1 MKRMFIKASVHTMVV
16 FTFIAQ
22 ICYTSFAVADN
33 SDSALSVTGS
43 LPTGNKSLNYYLPA
57 NAKYQPQIPTP
68 ESVLGFQVGQWHAR
82 HDQVITYM
90 QTLAERSDRVSIIDM
105 GMTWEQ
111 RPQILVVITSP
122 ENQARL
128 DELISEREN
137 HKNTKEQPSPL
148 LVWLGYSIHGN
159 EASGTNASMLS
170 AYHFA
175 ANTGAE
181 HKKLLEDSIILIEPS
196 LNPDGYGRFSTWAN
210 NNRSL
215 ILSSDPSN
223 REHMED
229 WPNGRTNHYRF
240 DLNRDWLLAQQPE
253 SKVRLTWF
261 HKLRPHV
268 LGDFHE
274 MDSDGSYFFQPG
286 VPSRQ
291 NPLTPPENFELT
303 DSIAKFHAKSLDEA
317 GSLYYS
323 KQSYDDYYYGK
334 GSTYP
339 DINGGVGI
347 LFEQASARGHLKDT
361 INGPLSF
368 PFAIKNHFL
377 TSLSTVEGAN
387 ALRDSLI
394 DYQQSFYDKAL
405 TAARNDN
412 SRAVVVS
419 DDGDSAR
426 AAAFIDILLRHKINV
441 YKLKGSV
448 NINGLSVTSGM
459 VIPFNQRQY
468 RLIKS
473 LFETRTR
480 FTDNTFY
487 DVSSWNLPYAF
498 NLPFGTIERK
508 NWKKKLLG
516 AQIKSSALDSG
527 AVADVAKVAYAFDW
541 NNYNAPAALNRLL
554 VKGLNVRVA
563 AKSFTSTTASGK
575 QSFAAGTIVIPS
587 GIQAISKINL
597 HRLMQQIAKKYSIQ
611 ISAINSGYSLSGIDM
626 GSGSMAVLEK
636 PRPLMLTG
644 SGISA
649 YDSGELWYL
658 LDRHL
663 EIELTQGKLSKFA
676 QLNLKKYSH
685 LILTEGD
692 YQSLTAEN
700 INNIKKWI
708 EEGGVLVAMK
718 SASRW
723 TAYNK
728 FIDISFMDDDESE
741 NFPAKNAKSYDRM
754 DIDKAQN
761 VVGGSIFST
770 KLDITHPLAYGYQ
783 RQFLPVFRNHTMIM
797 NPSKNPYATVAR
809 YDKEPLL
816 SGFVS
821 NDNLEKI
828 STSAMMVAERKGK
841 GSVIL
846 ILDNPVFRGFW
857 YGSSRLF
864 INSLFFGRS
873 FQSPE

>member
-1 MKRMFIKASVHTMVV
+1 MKKIFIKASIHTVVV
-16 FTFIAQ
+16 FSIIAQ
-22 ICYTSFAVADN
+22 LCYGSAATADN
-33 SDSALSVTGS
+33 AVVDS
-43 LPTGNKSLNYYLPA
+43 KSLNYYLPSNA
-57 NAKYQPQIPTP
+57 NYQRQLPTP

-82 HDQVITYM
+82 HDQVIAYM
-90 QTLAERSDRVSIIDM
+90 KALAESSDRVSIINI
-105 GMTWEQ
+105 GKTWEQ

-122 ENQARL
+122 ENQMRL
-128 DELISEREN
+128 NELITDRE
-137 HKNTKEQPSPL
+137 KQQVNTKKQSPL
-148 LVWLGYSIHGN
+148 VVWLGYSVHGN

-175 ANTGAE
+175 ANRAAE
-181 HKKLLEDSIILIEPS
+181 HEKLLKNTILLIEPS

-215 ILSSDPSN
+215 ILSSDPNN
-223 REHMED
+223 REHLED

-240 DLNRDWLLAQQPE
+240 DLNRDWLLAQHPE
-253 SKVRLTWF
+253 SKARLTWF
-261 HKLRPHV
+261 HKFRPHV

-274 MDSDGSYFFQPG
+274 MGSNGSYFFQPG

-291 NPLTPPENFELT
+291 NPLTPMKNFELT

-323 KQSYDDYYYGK
+323 KQNFDDYYYGK

-361 INGPLSF
+361 TNGKLSF

-387 ALRDSLI
+387 ALRDELI

-405 TAARNDN
+405 VAARNDN

-419 DDGDSAR
+419 DDGDPAR
-426 AAAFIDILLRHKINV
+426 AAAFIDILLSHKISV
-441 YKLKGSV
+441 YKLKGAA
-448 NINGLSVTSGM
+448 NINGLKVSSGI

-498 NLPFGTIERK
+498 NLPFGTIVRK
-508 NWKKKLLG
+508 DWKKKLLG
-516 AQIKSSALDSG
+516 EKIKSSKLSVGKVSDI
-527 AVADVAKVAYAFDW
+527 AKVAYAFDW
-541 NNYNAPAALNRLL
+541 NNYKSAAALNRLL
-554 VKGLNVRVA
+554 TMGLNVRVA
-563 AKSFTSTTASGK
+563 EKAFTSTTASG
-575 QSFAAGTIVIPS
+575 QQTFAAGTIVIPT
-587 GIQAISKINL
+587 GIQSISRVNL
-597 HRLMQQIAKKYSIQ
+597 HKQMLQIAQKYSIQ

-626 GSGSMAVLEK
+626 GSGSMAVLGRPK
-636 PRPLMLTG
+636 PLMLTG
-644 SGISA
+644 SGISS
-649 YDSGELWYL
+649 YDTGELWFL
-658 LDRHL
+658 LDKHL
-663 EIELTQGKLSKFA
+663 EMELTQGKISLFS
-676 QLNLKKYSH
+676 QLKLNKYSH
-685 LILTEGD
+685 LILAEGN
-692 YQSLTAEN
+692 YQTLTADN
-700 INNIKKWI
+700 ISEIKDWI
-708 EEGGVLVAMK
+708 NEGGVLIAMK

-723 TAYNK
+723 AAENK
-728 FIDISFMDDDESE
+728 LITISFMDEDNDEAL
-741 NFPAKNAKSYDRM
+741 PAAKAKNYDEM
-754 DIDKAQN
+754 DFDNAQN
-761 VVGGSIFST
+761 FVGGSIFST
-770 KLDITHPLAYGYQ
+770 ELDITHPLAYGYQ
-783 RQFLPVFRNHTMIM
+783 RKFLPVFRNHTLIM
-797 NPSKNPYATVAR
+797 NPSNNPYATVAS
-809 YDKEPLL
+809 YNKEPLL

-821 NDNLEKI
+821 DDNLEKI
-828 STSAMMVAERKGK
+828 SSSAMMVAERKGK

-873 FQSPE
+873 FQDPD